1 MSDEKNTRGRVD
13 DALEVEEMPII
24 NPAVIPTSPI
34 GIEVGDST
42 LASLIEDD
50 IDEDDA
56 AVEPSKNNAV
66 KSDKNAYDDVADT
79 PQKQGNENASSNN
92 VPSGVYDM
100 TVAMTPDALPNATGK
115 KTSNAADVQQ
125 PTKTAPAVSG
135 GTPVIDKTVVA
146 PKLDK
151 TELMHKGGLADDG
164 TGINSLIGMSASPI
178 ISAAEVAQMRASGKV
193 SFGSA
198 SKRNALKSGSM
209 FDGIL
214 SDNDI
219 TPVRVHAEE
228 ERKKAEEER
237 KREEREQRRKQ
248 HEEES
253 ARRKEE
259 RRSRNKKMLEGISLA
274 FGKAKS
280 SVATSIAD
288 IATRTGDVTAAT
300 IDVISNSVAPKIEAK
315 PAEKPKKAAEI
326 GDEPNAKPSDDINS
340 HDYAKSSKIEGPDAA
355 SSDTLDDAAKS
366 DSREDAMRDTVEDK
380 MNSVDDAK
388 QDDVTSDAAPSRR
401 SSEEILDDTGVRK
414 AIDSETDAIMNE
426 ILGISPDDVAGD
438 AEVDDDDDAVA
449 DADDDSSAA
458 DDADDA
464 ADDDD
469 DADSADDGDTDN
481 DDDAAVDT
489 DDADVSHH
497 IEHDVSDGGDNV
509 DVDTPTDDDVVDS
522 KSDDTEADEASD
534 DKDEDEEKPHP
545 DNASGDESDDASS
558 DKADGDDAEQH
569 EEKLSRKEQQRLRKE
584 HEAHEALLDAFYLPL
599 MDNRNSCSIY
609 FASKHYHREFKQ
621 LDVKHGKRTISYR
634 VQDDKAFYYADVDYS
649 FTGDGRDF
657 AFTQSG
663 DGRMHVYGT
672 VTKDGGEM
680 YLLCETP
687 PVDDAFDPANAF
699 VWDERLYV
707 VMNQPTDEMFMMPL
721 KRRLPHYGVDT
732 TRSSGSVSLWSCGV
746 IPSRRNALEPV
757 FASDDVL
764 SGYCTSIIPNT
775 SNGAPGLL
783 FVNNSDARHGFGRT
797 PKTFSDLKRTVIG
810 RDLGNHIPIGVSV
823 YDIES
828 DAFDR
833 ISIDGNVRWGIGS
846 VAIFNEKTR
855 PKAMDDAEFDNSGV
869 QKVLF

>member
-1 MSDEKNTRGRVD
+1 MSDEKNTHGRVD

-42 LASLIEDD
+42 LASLIDDD

-66 KSDKNAYDDVADT
+66 KSDKNAYDDVAGA
-79 PQKQGNENASSNN
+79 PQKQGNENASANN

-100 TVAMTPDALPNATGK
+100 TVAMTPDTLPNATGK
-115 KTSNAADVQQ
+115 KASNVADVQQ
-125 PTKTAPAVSG
+125 PTKVAPAVSG
-135 GTPVIDKTVVA
+135 GAPAIDKTVVA
-146 PKLDK
+146 PKLDR
-151 TELMHKGGLADDG
+151 TELMPKGGLADDG

-248 HEEES
+248 HEEDS

-259 RRSRNKKMLEGISLA
+259 RRSRNKKMLEGISSA

-300 IDVISNSVAPKIEAK
+300 IDVISNSVAPKVEAN
-315 PAEKPKKAAEI
+315 PAENPKKMPEI
-326 GDEPNAKPSDDINS
+326 DDKPNVEADDDINS
-340 HDYAKSSKIEGPDAA
+340 HDDAKSSKIEEPDAA

-366 DSREDAMRDTVEDK
+366 DPREDAMRDTVEDK
-380 MNSVDDAK
+380 MNSVDDAQ

-426 ILGISPDDVAGD
+426 ILGISPDDVVGD
-438 AEVDDDDDAVA
+438 AEVNDDDD
-449 DADDDSSAA
+449 AA
-458 DDADDA
+458 DDADDVE
-464 ADDDD
+464 
-469 DADSADDGDTDN
+469 SADDSDTDN
-481 DDDAAVDT
+481 DDDAAT
-489 DDADVSHH
+489 GTADDDVSHH
-497 IEHDVSDGGDNV
+497 IEHDDSDCGDDAAN
-509 DVDTPTDDDVVDS
+509 DASTDDDAADS
-522 KSDDTEADEASD
+522 KLDDATADESFDDEDEGQPQNDDASDGESDDTSNE
-534 DKDEDEEKPHP
+534 
-545 DNASGDESDDASS
+545 
-558 DKADGDDAEQH
+558 KADDNDVEQH

-609 FASKHYHREFKQ
+609 FASKHYHRDFKQ

-746 IPSRRNALEPV
+746 IPSKRNALEPV

-823 YDIES
+823 YDVES

-833 ISIDGNVRWGIGS
+833 VSIDGNVRWGIGS

-855 PKAMDDAEFDNSGV
+855 PKAMEDAEFDNSGV

>member
-1 MSDEKNTRGRVD
+1 MSDEKNTHGRVD
-13 DALEVEEMPII
+13 DTLEVEEMPII

-42 LASLIEDD
+42 LASLIDDD

-66 KSDKNAYDDVADT
+66 KSDKNAYDDVAGA
-79 PQKQGNENASSNN
+79 PQKQSNENASANN

-115 KTSNAADVQQ
+115 KTSNVADVQQ
-125 PTKTAPAVSG
+125 PTKVAPAVSG
-135 GTPVIDKTVVA
+135 GAPAIDKTVVA
-146 PKLDK
+146 PKLDR
-151 TELMHKGGLADDG
+151 TELMPKGGLADDG

-259 RRSRNKKMLEGISLA
+259 RRSRNKKMLEGISSA

-300 IDVISNSVAPKIEAK
+300 IDVISNSVAPKVEAN
-315 PAEKPKKAAEI
+315 PAENPKKMPEI
-326 GDEPNAKPSDDINS
+326 DDKPNVEADDDINS
-340 HDYAKSSKIEGPDAA
+340 HDDAKSPKIEGPDAA
-355 SSDTLDDAAKS
+355 SSDTLDDAAES
-366 DSREDAMRDTVEDK
+366 DFREDAMRDTVEDK
-380 MNSVDDAK
+380 MNSVDDAQ

-401 SSEEILDDTGVRK
+401 SSEEILDDTGVRR

-449 DADDDSSAA
+449 DADDADDAA

-464 ADDDD
+464 
-469 DADSADDGDTDN
+469 DN

-509 DVDTPTDDDVVDS
+509 DVDTSIDDGVVDS
-522 KSDDTEADEASD
+522 KLDDTEADEASD
-534 DKDEDEEKPHP
+534 DKDDDEEKSQP
-545 DNASGDESDDASS
+545 DNAPGDESDDASS

-609 FASKHYHREFKQ
+609 FASKHYHRDFKQ

-746 IPSRRNALEPV
+746 IPSKRNSLEPV

-810 RDLGNHIPIGVSV
+810 RDIGNHIPIGVSV
-823 YDIES
+823 YDVES

-833 ISIDGNVRWGIGS
+833 VSIDGNVRWGIGS

-855 PKAMDDAEFDNSGV
+855 PKAMEDAEFDNSGV

>member
-1 MSDEKNTRGRVD
+1 MSGEKNTRGRVD
-13 DALEVEEMPII
+13 DAIEVEEMPII

-34 GIEVGDST
+34 GTEVGDST
-42 LASLIEDD
+42 LASLIEYD

-79 PQKQGNENASSNN
+79 PQKQGNENASANN
-92 VPSGVYDM
+92 VPSGVYNM
-100 TVAMTPDALPNATGK
+100 TVAMMPDALPNATGK
-115 KTSNAADVQQ
+115 KTSNVADVQQ
-125 PTKTAPAVSG
+125 PTKVAPAVSG
-135 GTPVIDKTVVA
+135 DAPAIDETVVA

-151 TELMHKGGLADDG
+151 TELMPKGGLADDG

-253 ARRKEE
+253 ARRKEV
-259 RRSRNKKMLEGISLA
+259 RRSRNKKMLEGISSA

-300 IDVISNSVAPKIEAK
+300 IDVISNSVAPKVEAK
-315 PAEKPKKAAEI
+315 PVEKPKKITEI
-326 GDEPNAKPSDDINS
+326 GNEPNAKPSDDINS
-340 HDYAKSSKIEGPDAA
+340 HDHAKSSKIEEPDAA

-366 DSREDAMRDTVEDK
+366 DPREDAMRDTVEDK
-380 MNSVDDAK
+380 MNSVDDAQ

-438 AEVDDDDDAVA
+438 SEVDDADDAVA
-449 DADDDSSAA
+449 DADDGSSAA
-458 DDADDA
+458 DDADDV
-464 ADDDD
+464 
-469 DADSADDGDTDN
+469 DSADDSDTDN
-481 DDDAAVDT
+481 DDDAAT
-489 DDADVSHH
+489 GTSDDDVSHH
-497 IEHDVSDGGDNV
+497 IEHDDSDCGDDAAN
-509 DVDTPTDDDVVDS
+509 DASTDDDAADS
-522 KSDDTEADEASD
+522 KLDDATADESSDDNDED
-534 DKDEDEEKPHP
+534 DKTPKPDDTSEDDSE
-545 DNASGDESDDASS
+545 DASS

-746 IPSRRNALEPV
+746 IPSKRNALEPV

-823 YDIES
+823 YDIEF

-833 ISIDGNVRWGIGS
+833 VSIDGNVRWGIGS

-855 PKAMDDAEFDNSGV
+855 PKAMEDAEFDNSGV